1 MRFIRKITAIVF
13 WVLFISL
20 VLVELPLFLL
30 GSIFVAL
37 GVEKAKYIH
46 DLIVNFN
53 KWYQKAF
60 LKIEAAKKKSFK
72 SEPRFQITTRIDP
85 RPEELKGLAN
95 EIICSKNVFEGDSY
109 VFYYEPFHDPLINE
123 VLSDK
128 YLEILNYLS
137 DKGIKFIYP
146 QFLKSASQEELNELL
161 DYYFPDAKLDTEART
176 VLAANLHS
184 VNFFAGLLGINNVD
198 RPCFIRNVYD
208 HEKKEMFYKVFY
220 LPNTDKELLEQTISF
235 YLSVINH
242 AYYNPNIIR
251 AQYSVGGRDFD
262 ELTNVKGK
270 KALPDPD
277 KEFEN
282 EINKLSNT
290 LRDEIN
296 AELRTNKTKGA
307 MRMMLFLLK
316 QMKEYNVPADP
327 QVKQFIENLHTD
339 VSQKLSP
346 IIISSSGKLILSDY
360 NKEIKLEPIHR
371 AVYIFFLL
379 KQEGIMFKDLPAYKN
394 EILHIYSKL
403 SNRSS
408 LNNMRKTVEDLVN
421 PFSNSMNQKCSRIK
435 EAFLKEMDERIA
447 RYYVIE
453 GERKQNKR
461 ILLDRNLV
469 TFEDNIY

>member
-1 MRFIRKITAIVF
+1 
-13 WVLFISL
+13 
-20 VLVELPLFLL
+20 
-30 GSIFVAL
+30 
-37 GVEKAKYIH
+37 
-46 DLIVNFN
+46 
-53 KWYQKAF
+53 
-60 LKIEAAKKKSFK
+60 
-72 SEPRFQITTRIDP
+72 
-85 RPEELKGLAN
+85 
-95 EIICSKNVFEGDSY
+95 
-109 VFYYEPFHDPLINE
+109 
-123 VLSDK
+123 
-128 YLEILNYLS
+128 
-137 DKGIKFIYP
+137 
-146 QFLKSASQEELNELL
+146 
-161 DYYFPDAKLDTEART
+161 
-176 VLAANLHS
+176 
-184 VNFFAGLLGINNVD
+184 
-198 RPCFIRNVYD
+198 VYD

-379 KQEGIMFKDLPAYKN
+379 KQEGIMFKDLPAYK
-394 EILHIYSKL
+394 
-403 SNRSS
+403 
-408 LNNMRKTVEDLVN
+408 
-421 PFSNSMNQKCSRIK
+421 
-435 EAFLKEMDERIA
+435 
-447 RYYVIE
+447 
-453 GERKQNKR
+453 
-461 ILLDRNLV
+461 
-469 TFEDNIY
+469 